1 MTHPAPMR
9 LAGGFVAGRWNH
21 DRAERWER
29 FAPYDLSMPVFVGTE
44 GTALIDAAVEQGRR
58 AQRAWKLRPLEER
71 IAVIDRFNDRLGDH
85 SPKIALQIMRE
96 TGKLAVDAAA
106 EMKGVLSRWEHTK
119 QIARA
124 ELQRHQPA
132 ADACYDLVP
141 LGVVAVISPFNFP
154 IHLAHG
160 QLLAALVAGNACI
173 LKPSDWTAGCAER
186 YFFAWQEAAEES
198 GADPSLLQ
206 LIQGGGPTGAAL
218 AAHPGVD
225 SVSFTGSYPVGVS
238 IVRAA
243 AAQPSKLIA
252 LELGGKNTAIVL
264 DDADLALATE
274 AILTSATATTGQRC
288 TCVSRLV
295 ATRGVAEAL
304 LDEISMR
311 LDWMESDD
319 PTLESSVM
327 GPLATPGGYERFLAA
342 QEDTEGLQT
351 LLKGAA
357 VERAKQG
364 YFVRP
369 GLHLVRDIEAAKGR
383 IDRELFGP
391 DLLVEVVDTEEEA
404 VERANA
410 TPYGL
415 AMALFTRTQ
424 SRFERLRLELDAG
437 VVNWNRPTVG
447 SNALLPFGG
456 IKQSGNH
463 RATGSHALRHAVR
476 PLASMLGG

>member
-1 MTHPAPMR
+1 MRGLLGHSRGTAREFQQCARLAVHRTGIRGVELLNGKHALLHTCEQCTHRLRHLGHPA
-9 LAGGFVAGRWNH
+9 
-21 DRAERWER
+21 
-29 FAPYDLSMPVFVGTE
+29 TE
-44 GTALIDAAVEQGRR
+44 
-58 AQRAWKLRPLEER
+58 
-71 IAVIDRFNDRLGDH
+71 FLG
-85 SPKIALQIMRE
+85 PR
-96 TGKLAVDAAA
+96 
-106 EMKGVLSRWEHTK
+106 
-119 QIARA
+119 
-124 ELQRHQPA
+124 
-132 ADACYDLVP
+132 
-141 LGVVAVISPFNFP
+141 
-154 IHLAHG
+154 
-160 QLLAALVAGNACI
+160 
-173 LKPSDWTAGCAER
+173 
-186 YFFAWQEAAEES
+186 
-198 GADPSLLQ
+198 
-206 LIQGGGPTGAAL
+206 AAL

-274 AILTSATATTGQRC
+274 AILTAATATTGQRC

-304 LDEISMR
+304 LDELSMR

-319 PTLESSVM
+319 PALESSVM

-342 QEDTEGLQT
+342 QEETGGLQT

-364 YFVRP
+364 YFVKP

-383 IDRELFGP
+383 IERELFGP

-415 AMALFTRTQ
+415 AMSLFTRTQ
-424 SRFERLRLELDAG
+424 SRFERLRLELEAG

>member
-1 MTHPAPMR
+1 M
-9 LAGGFVAGRWNH
+9 
-21 DRAERWER
+21 
-29 FAPYDLSMPVFVGTE
+29 
-44 GTALIDAAVEQGRR
+44 
-58 AQRAWKLRPLEER
+58 
-71 IAVIDRFNDRLGDH
+71 
-85 SPKIALQIMRE
+85 
-96 TGKLAVDAAA
+96 
-106 EMKGVLSRWEHTK
+106 
-119 QIARA
+119 
-124 ELQRHQPA
+124 
-132 ADACYDLVP
+132 
-141 LGVVAVISPFNFP
+141 VAVISPFNFP

-304 LDEISMR
+304 LDELSMR

-342 QEDTEGLQT
+342 QEETAGLQT

-383 IDRELFGP
+383 IERELFGP

>member
-1 MTHPAPMR
+1 
-9 LAGGFVAGRWNH
+9 
-21 DRAERWER
+21 
-29 FAPYDLSMPVFVGTE
+29 
-44 GTALIDAAVEQGRR
+44 
-58 AQRAWKLRPLEER
+58 
-71 IAVIDRFNDRLGDH
+71 
-85 SPKIALQIMRE
+85 
-96 TGKLAVDAAA
+96 LAVDAAA
-106 EMKGVLSRWEHTK
+106 EMKGVLARWEHTK
-119 QIARA
+119 QIAVA
-124 ELQRHQPA
+124 ELQRQQPA

-206 LIQGGGPTGAAL
+206 LIQGGGQTGAAL

-274 AILTSATATTGQRC
+274 AILTAATATTGQRC

-304 LDEISMR
+304 LDELSMR
-311 LDWMESDD
+311 LEWMESDD
-319 PTLESSVM
+319 PQLESSVM

-342 QEDTEGLQT
+342 QEETAGLQT

-357 VERAKQG
+357 VERSKQG

-383 IDRELFGP
+383 IERELFGP

-424 SRFERLRLELDAG
+424 SRFERLRLELEAG

>member
-29 FAPYDLSMPVFVGTE
+29 FAPYDLSMCVFVGTE

-58 AQRAWKLRPLEER
+58 AQRTWKLRPLEER
-71 IAVIDRFNDRLGDH
+71 IAVIDRFNERLGEH

-96 TGKLAVDAAA
+96 TGKLAADAAS
-106 EMKGVLSRWEHTK
+106 EMKGVLARWEHTK

-124 ELQRHQPA
+124 ELQRQQPA
-132 ADACYDLVP
+132 SDACYDLVP

-186 YFFAWQEAAEES
+186 YFFAWQEAAEQS
-198 GADPSLLQ
+198 GADPSLMQ
-206 LIQGGGPTGAAL
+206 LIQGGGQTGAAL

-225 SVSFTGSYPVGVS
+225 SVSFTGSYLVGVS

-264 DDADLALATE
+264 DDADLALATD
-274 AILTSATATTGQRC
+274 AILTAATATTGQRC

-304 LDEISMR
+304 LDELSMR
-311 LDWMESDD
+311 LNWMESDD
-319 PTLESSVM
+319 PELESSVM
-327 GPLATPGGYERFLAA
+327 GPLSTMGGYQRFLAA
-342 QEDTEGLQT
+342 QEETAGLQT
-351 LLKGAA
+351 LLKGRA

-369 GLHLVRDIEAAKGR
+369 GLHLVRDIGAAKGR
-383 IDRELFGP
+383 IERELFGP

-424 SRFERLRLELDAG
+424 SRFERLRLELEAG

>member
-9 LAGGFVAGRWNH
+9 LAGGFVGGRWNH
-21 DRAERWER
+21 DRADRWER
-29 FAPYDLSMPVFVGTE
+29 FAPYDLSMPVFVGTD
-44 GTALIDAAVEQGRR
+44 GIALIDSAVEQAKR
-58 AQRAWKLRPLEER
+58 AQRGWRARPLEER
-71 IAVIDRFNDRLGDH
+71 IAVIDKFNERLGEH
-85 SPKIALQIMRE
+85 SPKLALQIMRE
-96 TGKLAVDAAA
+96 TGKIAVDAAA
-106 EMKGVLSRWEHTK
+106 EMKGVLDRWSHT
-119 QIARA
+119 QAIARA
-124 ELQRHQPA
+124 ELVRHQPA
-132 ADACYDLVP
+132 GDACYDLVP

-186 YFFAWQEAAEES
+186 YFFAWQEAAEDA

-206 LIQGGGPTGAAL
+206 LVQGGAQTGAAL

-238 IVRAA
+238 ILRAS

-252 LELGGKNTAIVL
+252 LELGGKNTAVVL
-264 DDADLALATE
+264 DDADLTVAAE
-274 AILTSATATTGQRC
+274 AIVTAATATTGQRC
-288 TCVSRLV
+288 TCVSRVVVTRSIADALV
-295 ATRGVAEAL
+295 
-304 LDEISMR
+304 DELSMR
-311 LDWMESDD
+311 LSWLESDH
-319 PTLESSVM
+319 PELEGSAM
-327 GPLATPGGYERFLAA
+327 GPLATPGGFERFIAA
-342 QEDTEGLQT
+342 QSELDGLET
-351 LLKGAA
+351 LLAGGA
-357 VERAKQG
+357 VERATQG
-364 YFVRP
+364 YFVKP
-369 GLHLVRDIEAAKGR
+369 GLHLVRDISAAKAR
-383 IDRELFGP
+383 IERELFGP
-391 DLLVEVVDTEEEA
+391 DVLIEVVDNEDEA
-404 VERANA
+404 VARANA

-424 SRFERLRLELDAG
+424 GRFERLRLDLEAG

-447 SNALLPFGG
+447 SNPQLPFGG

>member
-9 LAGGFVAGRWNH
+9 LAGGFVGGRWNH

-29 FAPYDLSMPVFVGTE
+29 FAPYDLSLPVFVGTD
-44 GTALIDAAVEQGRR
+44 GVALIDAAVEQARR
-58 AQRAWKLRPLEER
+58 AQRGWRIRSLEER
-71 IAVIDRFNDRLGDH
+71 IAVIDKFNERLGEH
-85 SPKIALQIMRE
+85 SPKLALQIMRE
-96 TGKLAVDAAA
+96 TGKIAIDAAS
-106 EMKGVLSRWEHTK
+106 EMKGVLDRWSHTK
-119 QIARA
+119 AIARA
-124 ELQRHQPA
+124 ELVRHQPA

-186 YFFAWQEAAEES
+186 YFFAWQEAAEEA

-206 LIQGGGPTGAAL
+206 LVQGGAQTGAAL
-218 AAHPGVD
+218 AAHPDVD

-238 IVRAA
+238 ILRAS

-252 LELGGKNTAIVL
+252 LELGGKNTAVVL
-264 DDADLALATE
+264 DDADLSGAAE
-274 AILTSATATTGQRC
+274 AIVTAATATTGQRC
-288 TCVSRLV
+288 TCISRVV
-295 ATRGVAEAL
+295 ASRSVAEAL
-304 LDEISMR
+304 VDELSMR
-311 LDWMESDD
+311 LSWLESDH
-319 PTLESSVM
+319 PEQAGSAM
-327 GPLATPGGYERFLAA
+327 GPLATPGGFERFLAA
-342 QEDTEGLQT
+342 QQEQAGLET
-351 LLKGAA
+351 LLAGSA
-357 VERAKQG
+357 VERATQG

-369 GLHLVRDIEAAKGR
+369 GLHVVRDAVAAKAR
-383 IDRELFGP
+383 IERELFGP
-391 DLLVEVVDTEEEA
+391 DVLVEVVDSEEEA
-404 VERANA
+404 VARANA

-424 SRFERLRLELDAG
+424 SRFERLRMELEAG

-447 SNALLPFGG
+447 SNPLLPFGG
-456 IKQSGNH
+456 IKHSGNH

-476 PLASMLGG
+476 PVASMLGG

>member
-1 MTHPAPMR
+1 
-9 LAGGFVAGRWNH
+9 
-21 DRAERWER
+21 
-29 FAPYDLSMPVFVGTE
+29 
-44 GTALIDAAVEQGRR
+44 
-58 AQRAWKLRPLEER
+58 
-71 IAVIDRFNDRLGDH
+71 
-85 SPKIALQIMRE
+85 
-96 TGKLAVDAAA
+96 LAVDAAA
-106 EMKGVLSRWEHTK
+106 EMKGVLARWEHTK
-119 QIARA
+119 QIAVA
-124 ELQRHQPA
+124 ELQRQQPA

-206 LIQGGGPTGAAL
+206 LVQGGGQTGAAL

-274 AILTSATATTGQRC
+274 AILTAATATTGQRC

-304 LDEISMR
+304 LDELSMR

-319 PTLESSVM
+319 PALESSVM

-342 QEDTEGLQT
+342 QEETGGLQT

-364 YFVRP
+364 YFVKP

-383 IDRELFGP
+383 IERELFGP

-415 AMALFTRTQ
+415 AMSLFTRTQ
-424 SRFERLRLELDAG
+424 SRFERLRLELEAG

>member
-71 IAVIDRFNDRLGDH
+71 IAVIDRFNERLGEH

-124 ELQRHQPA
+124 ELQRQQPA

-206 LIQGGGPTGAAL
+206 LVQGGGQTGAAL

-225 SVSFTGSYPVGVS
+225 SVSFTGSYNVGVS

-274 AILTSATATTGQRC
+274 AILTAATATTGQRC
-288 TCVSRLV
+288 TCVSRVV

-304 LDEISMR
+304 LDELSLR
-311 LDWMESDD
+311 LDWMESDT
-319 PTLESSVM
+319 PELESSVM

-342 QEDTEGLQT
+342 QEETAGLQT

-369 GLHLVRDIEAAKGR
+369 GLHLVRDIEAAK
-383 IDRELFGP
+383 
-391 DLLVEVVDTEEEA
+391 
-404 VERANA
+404 RA
-410 TPYGL
+410 
-415 AMALFTRTQ
+415 R
-424 SRFERLRLELDAG
+424 R
-437 VVNWNRPTVG
+437 
-447 SNALLPFGG
+447 
-456 IKQSGNH
+456 KSG
-463 RATGSHALRHAVR
+463 T
-476 PLASMLGG
+476 

>member
-1 MTHPAPMR
+1 
-9 LAGGFVAGRWNH
+9 
-21 DRAERWER
+21 
-29 FAPYDLSMPVFVGTE
+29 MPVFVGTE
-44 GTALIDAAVEQGRR
+44 GTALIDSAVEQGRR
-58 AQRAWKLRPLEER
+58 AQRAWKRRPLEER
-71 IAVIDRFNDRLGDH
+71 IAVIDRFNERLGEN

-106 EMKGVLSRWEHTK
+106 EMKGVLARWEHTK
-119 QIARA
+119 QIAVA
-124 ELQRHQPA
+124 ELQRQQPA

-206 LIQGGGPTGAAL
+206 LIQGGGQTGAAL

-274 AILTSATATTGQRC
+274 AILTAATATTGQRC

-304 LDEISMR
+304 LDELSMR
-311 LDWMESDD
+311 LEWMESDD
-319 PTLESSVM
+319 PQLESSVM

-342 QEDTEGLQT
+342 QEETAGLQT

-357 VERAKQG
+357 VERSKQG

-383 IDRELFGP
+383 IERELFGP

-424 SRFERLRLELDAG
+424 SRFERLRLELEAG

>member
-1 MTHPAPMR
+1 
-9 LAGGFVAGRWNH
+9 
-21 DRAERWER
+21 
-29 FAPYDLSMPVFVGTE
+29 
-44 GTALIDAAVEQGRR
+44 VEQGRR
-58 AQRAWKLRPLEER
+58 AQRAWKRRPLEER
-71 IAVIDRFNDRLGDH
+71 IAVIDRFNERLGEH

-106 EMKGVLSRWEHTK
+106 EMKGVLARWEHTK
-119 QIARA
+119 QIAVA
-124 ELQRHQPA
+124 ELQRQQPA

-206 LIQGGGPTGAAL
+206 LIQGGGQTGAAL

-274 AILTSATATTGQRC
+274 AILTAATATTGQRC

-304 LDEISMR
+304 LDELSMR
-311 LDWMESDD
+311 LEWMESDD
-319 PTLESSVM
+319 PQLESSVM

-342 QEDTEGLQT
+342 QEETAGLQT

-357 VERAKQG
+357 VERSKQG

-383 IDRELFGP
+383 IERELFGP

-424 SRFERLRLELDAG
+424 SRFERLRLELEAG

>member
-1 MTHPAPMR
+1 
-9 LAGGFVAGRWNH
+9 L
-21 DRAERWER
+21 
-29 FAPYDLSMPVFVGTE
+29 
-44 GTALIDAAVEQGRR
+44 
-58 AQRAWKLRPLEER
+58 
-71 IAVIDRFNDRLGDH
+71 
-85 SPKIALQIMRE
+85 RE

-106 EMKGVLSRWEHTK
+106 EMKGVLARWEHTK
-119 QIARA
+119 QIAVA
-124 ELQRHQPA
+124 ELQRQQPA

-206 LIQGGGPTGAAL
+206 LIQGGGQTGAAL

-274 AILTSATATTGQRC
+274 AILTAATATTGQRC

-304 LDEISMR
+304 LDELSMR
-311 LDWMESDD
+311 LEWMESDD
-319 PTLESSVM
+319 PQLESSVM

-342 QEDTEGLQT
+342 QEETAGLQT

-357 VERAKQG
+357 VERSKQG

-383 IDRELFGP
+383 IERELFGP

-424 SRFERLRLELDAG
+424 SRFERLRLELEAG